1 MFQHLAHTGHWVC
14 FWPDLPH
21 KFQRKQAMALAS
33 DSMAK
38 TKLKQFMK
46 VFRSN
51 RAPFAT
57 SRFGKAL
64 KESKQRLIQ
73 ELKRNPDHEIL
84 QMFMPGI
91 ARDLGCDVSSFTTSQ
106 AIRALAHR
114 AGSFHI
120 AATECK
126 DVRWGAWLDHAQ
138 AWDRAWHV
146 ETMVML
152 YAMWEAGE
160 NPWTG
165 TLSTSD
171 DATDERSYSIKKI
184 RWQAHGLLFA
194 KQPIIFTDEISV
206 LFVTGPVRQQRCC
219 HFVMCCRNPSVRSS
233 PVS

>member
-1 MFQHLAHTGHWVC
+1 MFQHLAHTGNWIC

-64 KESKQRLIQ
+64 KESKQRLID

-84 QMFMPGI
+84 EMFMPGI
-91 ARDLGCDVSSFTTSQ
+91 ARDLGCDPASFTASQ

-114 AGSFHI
+114 ASSFHVQS
-120 AATECK
+120 TECK
-126 DVRWGAWLDHAQ
+126 DVRWGAWIDHAQ

-152 YAMWEAGE
+152 YAMWEAGD

-165 TLSTSD
+165 TLATSE

-184 RWQAHGLLFA
+184 RWQAHGLFLPN
-194 KQPIIFTDEISV
+194 KTISHTKSI
-206 LFVTGPVRQQRCC
+206 LCFFFRGSHHWTLDSTCG
-219 HFVMCCRNPSVRSS
+219 SGTE
-233 PVS
+233 